1 MAALYSTKSCCRRVA
16 QCGIAKITTS
26 AVANGAVSKIG
37 NREIVGHGF
46 NGEAS
51 YIDRADYPFPAV
63 RFREPTAEFKV
74 LNRPA

>member
-1 MAALYSTKSCCRRVA
+1 MAALLSTKSSCRLVA
-16 QCGIAKITTS
+16 QLGYARIGTS

-37 NREIVGHGF
+37 NREVVGHGF

-74 LNRPA
+74 